1 MPLDS
6 GRVREAKVRE
16 LEMLRHQPRA
26 ASAGRLAGSS
36 KLLRAMNESATLAHL
51 LDRGTLTRGDLREL
65 TGLSKPTT
73 SDVLRRLTDAGLA
86 IVVGHTRGGP
96 GPNAEIYAAN
106 PAAAYAV
113 AVSVKETTDLAR
125 PEVTA
130 ALVDLAGTVHARVR
144 DRVDL
149 DKTDPL
155 AAIEEIVGRLTTLA
169 GLDRTGVSHVHLGV
183 PGSYDAAGG
192 VIRHIDIAGFDR
204 AGLVAQ
210 LSERLGASV
219 EVENDVNLAAIA
231 ERSRGVAAGL
241 PGDEDQATGGPAS
254 SFALLW
260 FGEGLGL
267 AIDLGGSLLRGARGG
282 AGEIGY
288 VPVGLPGQGPR
299 DMQELVGGPA
309 VVELA
314 AAHGLPAGGAA
325 AAVAA
330 AVGGDAAEATVGGDA
345 AEAAKFLDELAC
357 RMGQCVGAVA
367 GVLDPPLIVL
377 AGEVAQAGGEELAR
391 RVRTAISSTIPLDIT
406 IAVTG
411 IADDAV
417 LLGAVDAGLR
427 TVRDSLIDALRA
439 NVPAGPART
448 ESEDV
453 GRPHFTAG

>member
-1 MPLDS
+1 
-6 GRVREAKVRE
+6 
-16 LEMLRHQPRA
+16 MLRHQPRTE
-26 ASAGRLAGSS
+26 SAGRLAGSS

-125 PEVTA
+125 PEFTA
-130 ALVDLAGTVHARVR
+130 ALVDLVGTVHARVR

-149 DKTDPL
+149 VKVDPL
-155 AAIEEIVGRLTTLA
+155 VAIEEIVGRLIALA

-183 PGSYDAAGG
+183 PGSYDASGG

-204 AGLVAQ
+204 VGLIAQ

-219 EVENDVNLAAIA
+219 AVENDVNLAAIA
-231 ERSRGVAAGL
+231 ERGRGVAAGL
-241 PGDEDQATGGPAS
+241 ARDRADAEPAS

-314 AAHGLPAGGAA
+314 AAYGLTASGAA
-325 AAVAA
+325 AAVTA
-330 AVGGDAAEATVGGDA
+330 AVDARSADAE
-345 AEAAKFLDELAC
+345 KFLDELAC

-391 RVRTAISSTIPLDIT
+391 RVRAAISSTIPLDIT

-439 NVPAGPART
+439 NVP
-448 ESEDV
+448 V
-453 GRPHFTAG
+453 G